1 MERMAVKTTMAKLI
15 EKSMVFVCF
24 LQGDI
29 SDEYSAFAN
38 PKFQLTL
45 SASCSRNMDWY
56 RYFSR
61 LAIFEIFGR
70 QLKWTNRNCHCGFNK
85 TIPGSKGNFDVDI
98 LPEVLQRISEPS
110 RVILLFVPEEM
121 TKKHYFDHKNKR
133 DIYQLIKSFPD
144 ANKLLQNVIG
154 GYALWCRCRKGDTI
168 ERTLEKIEKHFGM
181 SK

>member
-70 QLKWTNRNCHCGFNK
+70 QLK
-85 TIPGSKGNFDVDI
+85 
-98 LPEVLQRISEPS
+98 
-110 RVILLFVPEEM
+110 
-121 TKKHYFDHKNKR
+121 
-133 DIYQLIKSFPD
+133 
-144 ANKLLQNVIG
+144 
-154 GYALWCRCRKGDTI
+154 
-168 ERTLEKIEKHFGM
+168 
-181 SK
+181 